1 MPSARKPKRGISVPT
16 LGTRVG
22 KKRSDMRWLDPDG
35 VEWDSRLEYEVYAA
49 AKLAGV
55 CVRKCQRG
63 KPGESGSDTFEYG
76 HSPGRGLKC
85 RVCGSDQVS
94 QSRTYTPDILHYS
107 EVLPAGSEQV
117 YSPGRSD
124 NYYVDVKGYMRA
136 NKRSLLRSFCK
147 ARPDIALRVILQR
160 DYRLSKTA
168 TISQWLSK
176 TLRVPYAIWN
186 GRWPTTSDWI
196 MPNEPKVSKKAKKG
210 PKDTAGQLQVGD

>member
-1 MPSARKPKRGISVPT
+1 MPKLGKKIPT

-22 KKRSDMRWLDPDG
+22 HKRSDMRWLAPDG
-35 VEWDSRLEYEVYAA
+35 VEWSSKFEYEVYAA

-55 CVRKCQRG
+55 RVRKCQRG

-94 QSRTYTPDILHYS
+94 QSRSYTPDLLHDP
-107 EVLPAGSEQV
+107 EVLPARSEQV
-117 YSPGRSD
+117 YSPGRSEH
-124 NYYVDVKGYMRA
+124 YYVDVKGYMRA

-147 ARPDIALRVILQR
+147 ARQDIALRVILQR

-176 TLRVPYAIWN
+176 TLRVPYVLWA
-186 GRWPTTSDWI
+186 GRWPASQDWI
-196 MPNEPKVSKKAKKG
+196 MPNEPKASKKAKKG
-210 PKDTAGQLQVGD
+210 PKDIAGQLQAKD